1 MKLRKC
7 KLTSKEIVSLYNGM
21 TRVNDI
27 AELAGISRQ
36 GVFNILKDA
45 GVTTYKRKS
54 VEVVCQFCKERFTKY
69 HTNVSESNYCS
80 SQCFHA
86 SHSVAGMYSN
96 RGSGFTPLSDKA
108 AHRKLSGIARK
119 TVMESGIILEPGQVV
134 HHINGDRNDNRI
146 ENLRVFN
153 SHSEHMRFHH
163 NANA

>member
-7 KLTSKEIVSLYNGM
+7 KLTSEEIAALYTGM

-36 GVFNILKDA
+36 GVFNILKDF

-69 HTNVSESNYCS
+69 HTNVSEINYCS

-86 SHSVAGMYSN
+86 SHSIAGMYSK
-96 RGSGFTPLSDKA
+96 RGSSFESLSEGSI
-108 AHRKLSGIARK
+108 HRKLSKIARK
-119 TVMESGIILEPGQVV
+119 TVTESGIILEPGQVV

-146 ENLRVFN
+146 ENLQVFN
-153 SHSEHMRFHH
+153 SHSEHMKFHH
-163 NANA
+163 NANV